1 MKKYYEVELNVVE
14 FSTEDIVKTSGGGF
28 IFGGDTNDMEREN
41 VDQWEW

>member
-14 FSTEDIVKTSGGGF
+14 FSTEDIVKTSGV
-28 IFGGDTNDMEREN
+28 IFGGNTSDMERED